1 MAEIKEQLDSFFNP
15 RSIAIIG
22 ATTRT
27 GPGAFNVMKN
37 MIRFG
42 YRGEI
47 YPVNPKYDE
56 ILGRRAYKDVKDIE
70 DAVDLALIAIPRHIV
85 PNTMKACVEKGV
97 KAVIIVSQGFAEVG
111 GEGKKFH
118 DEIME
123 IAKQDGTRI
132 VGPNTL
138 GTHNFFDNFTSSFIP
153 IKKRDYQ
160 PIGISCQT
168 GLWFAGFPRLKY
180 GKAIDVGGACDVD
193 HVDALKYYSEDPDI
207 KQIFIHMEGLR
218 SDRGNDFL
226 EAVKE
231 AKGEGK
237 DVIVMKV
244 GETEA
249 GRRAIVS
256 HTGSLA
262 VEDRVF
268 DGALR
273 QAGVSR
279 VRDYTELQILS
290 YALIKLPRMKGKRI
304 AMLTH
309 HGASGVMAVDAAGE
323 FGLKLAEISEE
334 TKKDVQELSPPWL
347 PIGNPV
353 DIWPGLMGGPEKMH
367 RTALKAVL
375 EDENVD
381 GVLIS
386 IHIADYS
393 PWPLGTYGHIEAIR
407 ELTPQYN
414 KPVIVV
420 PVGTEQEGTRRSL
433 EEIKNVAVF
442 DDIRGAFR
450 AFSVLQAVALRANLD
465 RSKMHQSPHTF

>member
-1 MAEIKEQLDSFFNP
+1 MAEIKEQLDMLFNP
-15 RSIAIIG
+15 RSVAIIG

-27 GPGAFNVMKN
+27 GAGAFNVMEN
-37 MIRFG
+37 MIGFG
-42 YRGEI
+42 YKGQI

-56 ILGRRAYKDVKDIE
+56 ILGWKAYKDIRDVE
-70 DAVDLALIAIPRHIV
+70 AVVDLALIAIPRHIV
-85 PNTMKACVEKGV
+85 PSVVKACAEKGI

-111 GEGKKFH
+111 GEGKKFQ
-118 DEIME
+118 DEIVE
-123 IAKQDGTRI
+123 IAKHAGMRI

-180 GKAIDVGGACDVD
+180 GKALDVGGACDVD
-193 HVDALKYYSEDPDI
+193 HVDALKYYSGDPDI

-218 SDRGNDFL
+218 PGRGRDFL
-226 EAVKE
+226 EAVRE
-231 AKGEGK
+231 AREKGK
-237 DVIVMKV
+237 DIIVMKV

-249 GRRAIVS
+249 GKRAVVS

-262 VEDRVF
+262 VEDKVF

-273 QAGVSR
+273 QAGVPR

-290 YALIKLPRMKGKRI
+290 PTLLKLPRMKGNRI

-309 HGASGVMAVDAAGE
+309 HGASGVMAVDAAEE
-323 FGLKLAEISEE
+323 FGLKWAQVSEE
-334 TKKDVQELSPPWL
+334 TKKAVQELSPPWL

-353 DIWPGLMGGPEKMH
+353 DIWPGLMRGPEKMH
-367 RTALKAVL
+367 KTALKAVL

-407 ELTPQYN
+407 EFAPQYD

-420 PVGTEQEGTRRSL
+420 PVGSEQEGTRRSL
-433 EEIKNVAVF
+433 EEIKNVAVL
-442 DDIRGAFR
+442 DSIRDAFK
-450 AFSVLQAVALRANLD
+450 AFSVLTP
-465 RSKMHQSPHTF
+465 SEG